1 MAISNLKQWKDL
13 GQLTQ
18 VTGDNIFYISK
29 GSGPALLLIHGFP
42 TSSWD
47 WHTLLTHLSEHFQ
60 VIAIDMLGYGFSD
73 KPLQGDYSTK
83 AQANRI
89 KNVLKQLGVNA
100 CHIMTYSYGSSVAQE
115 ILHQDELFEVQVKSL
130 CLMNGGLFPN
140 SNRPKLA
147 QTLLLGRL
155 GFLVNLFF
163 SKRVLDQN
171 LRSIFGPD
179 TQPTPLLITQYWE
192 LININDGKRIL
203 PTLIQ
208 YLKER
213 QVFSQKWQQALIDFK
228 KPIQLIIG
236 DHDSISGIDL
246 AIEFQEK
253 ISKNNIHILKN
264 IGHYPQL
271 ESPKLVLKLFN
282 EFQNINNK

>member
-13 GQLTQ
+13 GQ
-18 VTGDNIFYISK
+18 VTEVAGDNIFYISK
-29 GSGPALLLIHGFP
+29 GNGPVLLLIHGFP

-47 WHTLLTHLSEHFQ
+47 WHVLLTHLSEHYQ

-73 KPLQGDYSTK
+73 KPIQGDYSTK

-115 ILHQDELFEVQVKSL
+115 ILHQDELFEVKIESL
-130 CLMNGGLFPN
+130 CLMNGGLFPS

-147 QTLLLGRL
+147 QTLLLGPL

-163 SKRVLDQN
+163 NKRILTKN
-171 LRSIFGPD
+171 LRSIFGSN
-179 TQPTPLLITQYWE
+179 TQPNPLLITQYWE
-192 LININDGKRIL
+192 LINFNNGKRIL

-213 QVFSQKWQQALIDFK
+213 EIFAKQWEQALTEFK

-236 DHDSISGIDL
+236 DQDSISGIDV

-253 ISKNNIHILKN
+253 ISKNNIHILKG

-271 ESPKLVLKLFN
+271 ESPKAVLTLFN
-282 EFQNINNK
+282 KFQNFNKK